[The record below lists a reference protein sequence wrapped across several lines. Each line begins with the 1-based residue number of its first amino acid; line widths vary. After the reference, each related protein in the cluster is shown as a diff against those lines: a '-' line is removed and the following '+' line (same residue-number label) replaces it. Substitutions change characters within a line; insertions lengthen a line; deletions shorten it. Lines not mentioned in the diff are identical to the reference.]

1 MAAAKGKKGRV
12 NAGQTLRAMLIEVPI
27 YGALVVGYFFLVL
40 HFLSEWLD
48 HLHKDQTFL
57 YAIVAIVLVIG
68 QAVVLEWVST
78 MLLRLFQGGRSE

>member
-1 MAAAKGKKGRV
+1 
-12 NAGQTLRAMLIEVPI
+12 MLFEVPV

-40 HFLSEWLD
+40 HFLSGWLE
-48 HLHKDQTFL
+48 HLHQHETLL

-78 MLLRLFQGGRSE
+78 TLLRFFQGGRSE